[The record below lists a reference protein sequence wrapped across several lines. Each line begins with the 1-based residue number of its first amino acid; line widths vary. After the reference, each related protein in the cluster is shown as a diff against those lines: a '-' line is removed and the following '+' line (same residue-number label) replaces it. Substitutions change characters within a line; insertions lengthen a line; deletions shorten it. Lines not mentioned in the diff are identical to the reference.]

1 MRAFL
6 FPIQVVFLITAFFI
20 GRSVES
26 SKFYDDFQTCQFKE
40 KTDKQKDIV
49 RRLPFEDSLLYLHGI
64 AFDCYLNKGY
74 IK

>member
-1 MRAFL
+1 MKTLL
-6 FPIQVVFLITAFFI
+6 FPIQAFFLITAFFI
-20 GRSVES
+20 GRSVEI

-64 AFDCYLNKGY
+64 AFDCYLKKDY
-74 IK
+74 K